1 MRTQWFWSASRFV
14 RDVAIMMA
22 VALAFVA
29 GLSLSQAHWT
39 MAFIQGTLYAGSVLF
54 VAGMVLLGLQLLT
67 ASAWQRI
74 GAPNPWQRWYAWWS
88 HVMAAGLLVFFLG
101 LWLQG
106 AILGE
111 WVDFPPPPF

>member
-1 MRTQWFWSASRFV
+1 
-14 RDVAIMMA
+14 MA
-22 VALAFVA
+22 ALA
-29 GLSLSQAHWT
+29 LLQRDWT
-39 MAFIQGTLYAGSVLF
+39 AAAIQGTLYAGSVLF
-54 VAGMVLLGLQLLT
+54 VAGMVLLGLQLFV

-74 GAPNPWQRWYAWWS
+74 GAPNPWERWYGWWS
-88 HVMAAGLLVFFLG
+88 RVMTAGLLVFFLG